1 VSYSFKNITS
11 SVKFRA
17 PFRAGS
23 KSPQRDRKFHTS
35 LFPARLRYYRQTK
48 AFGLAGG
55 LILLFILP
63 ILSCTRQPSL
73 TFEKLLVE
81 YAENPINI
89 DVSQPRFSWIISSEE
104 RNKSQ
109 SAYRILVA
117 TDKNLLKSEKA
128 DIWDSGK
135 INSSET
141 IQHEFSGKTLESN
154 SKYFWKVIVWDE
166 NDVETESPVAT
177 FETALLNQ
185 SDWQASWIGAGP
197 AIQTLPEKGF
207 LAAKKDE
214 QGLTDTVQHL
224 GQSLLLRKEIQ
235 FEKKIKSARAFV
247 TGPGFYEFYING
259 QRVGENV
266 LAPAKTPY
274 HKHILYDTYDVTSLL
289 KKGENAFGFHL
300 GNGWYNPYKNWWAQ
314 YRMQWFGH
322 KKALGQI
329 HIKYNDGTSEII
341 KTDGRWKFSDGPVT
355 FNCIYDGE
363 VYDARLEQ
371 KGWNEPGF
379 DDSGW
384 KPVTIF
390 EKPAARLESHTM
402 PPVKVVQIVKPVEI
416 KSAQNLRIFDTGQNF
431 SGWVKIKIS
440 GEKGTKIKMRFAEDI
455 FPDSTLDVSSNEKA
469 KATAEYILKGDG
481 IETYEP
487 RFTWFGFKYVEV
499 TAENGPLKLAGIVG
513 CVVHTEN
520 RQIGNFDSSNE
531 LVNKIHRATVWSQK
545 SNMIGYPMDC
555 PQRDERL
562 GWFGDAQVTA
572 EEAMFNFDMARFYE
586 NWFEGIKDNQ
596 DEKTGDLPIISPQ
609 PYIWDEGV
617 EWSSTYFTMVWQFY
631 QYYGDKRA
639 LARHYEPMKR
649 YMQFLDSISDNYIVP
664 MGWIGDWGSMVKGW
678 KEGQP
683 ESVPTA
689 FYFYDA
695 VILSKIASVLGNETE
710 SQQFAAL
717 AEEIRSA
724 YNKKYFN
731 TETGNYNDG
740 SQMANAFPLFLGIVP
755 EAEKLRVLENLVN
768 DIVVNNDNHLTTGVL
783 GTKYMP
789 EALAQLGRADV
800 AWNIINQ
807 KTYPSWNSMMEKYTT
822 VCEFWTLKQSKNHV
836 MMGSIDAWFYKYV
849 AGIQPDETKPAFS
862 EFIIKPHVLNGLTY
876 AEGKTETI
884 RGTVSSKWKVE
895 SGKFVL
901 EVEVPFN
908 NWAKVFVPANENAEL
923 FEGDKPVKEAEGVE
937 YIGYSEGM
945 HSLKVSS
952 GKYKFLSELK

>member
-1 VSYSFKNITS
+1 MQ
-11 SVKFRA
+11 RA
-17 PFRAGS
+17 PFRAGG
-23 KSPQRDRKFHTS
+23 KRLVRDDKFSAS
-35 LFPARLRYYRQTK
+35 LF
-48 AFGLAGG
+48 
-55 LILLFILP
+55 LILLFLILNF
-63 ILSCTRQPSL
+63 SCTTKPSL
-73 TFEKLLVE
+73 IFEKLLVD

-89 DVSQPRFSWIISSEE
+89 DNPNPRFSWIIKSTE
-104 RNKSQ
+104 RNQLQ
-109 SAYRILVA
+109 SAYQILVA
-117 TDKNLLKSEKA
+117 TDKNLLKSGKA

-135 INSSET
+135 ISSSET
-141 IQHEFSGKTLESN
+141 IQHEFSGKILESN
-154 SKYFWKVIVWDE
+154 RTYFWKVMVWDE
-166 NDVETESPVAT
+166 KGQAFESPIAV
-177 FETALLNQ
+177 FETALLEQQN
-185 SDWQASWIGAGP
+185 WQAQWIGAGP
-197 AIQTLPEKGF
+197 KSQPLPGKGF
-207 LAAKKDE
+207 FSDKKEQFALA
-214 QGLTDTVQHL
+214 DTVVHS
-224 GQSLLLRKEIQ
+224 GQSVLLRKEVQ
-235 FEKKIKSARAFV
+235 LEKTIKSAKVFV
-247 TGPGFYEFYING
+247 TGLGIYEFYING
-259 QRVGENV
+259 QRVGDHV

-300 GNGWYNPYKNWWAQ
+300 GNGWYNPYKKWWAQ

-329 HIKYNDGTSEII
+329 QIEYTDGTSEII
-341 KTDGRWKFSDGPVT
+341 KTNETWKFSDGPVT

-363 VYDARLEQ
+363 IYDARLEL
-371 KGWNEPGF
+371 KGWSEPGF
-379 DDSGW
+379 DDAIW
-384 KPVTIF
+384 KPVTVF
-390 EKPAARLESHTM
+390 EKPAARLESHTL
-402 PPVKVVQIVKPVEI
+402 PPVKVIQTIKPVEI
-416 KSAQNLRIFDTGQNF
+416 KTAENLRVFDMKQNF
-431 SGWVKIKIS
+431 AGWVRIKVK

-469 KATAEYILKGDG
+469 KATAEFMLKGDG

-487 RFTWFGFKYVEV
+487 RFTWFGFKYAEV
-499 TAENGPLKLAGIVG
+499 SSDNGKLDLQDIEG
-513 CVVHTEN
+513 CVVHTGN
-520 RQIGNFDSSNE
+520 KQIGNFDSSNE

-572 EEAMFNFDMARFYE
+572 EEAMFNFDMAQFYE
-586 NWFEGIKDNQ
+586 NWFEGIRDNQ
-596 DEKTGDLPIISPQ
+596 DTKTGDLPIISPQ

-631 QYYGDKRA
+631 QYYGDKRI

-649 YMQFLDSISDNYIVP
+649 YMVFLDSISDNYIVP

-710 SQQFAAL
+710 SRQFALL
-717 AEEIRSA
+717 AEEIKSA
-724 YNKKYFN
+724 YNNKYFN
-731 TETGNYNDG
+731 AETGNYNDG

-755 EAEKLRVLENLVN
+755 EAEKHRVLENLVN
-768 DIVVNNDNHLTTGVL
+768 DIVVNNNNHLTTGVL

-800 AWNIINQ
+800 AWNIVNQ
-807 KTYPSWNSMMEKYTT
+807 KTYPSWNIMMEKYTT

-836 MMGSIDAWFYKYV
+836 MMGSIDAWFYKYI
-849 AGIQPDETKPAFS
+849 AGIQLDENNPAFS
-862 EFIIKPHVLNGLTY
+862 SFIIKPHLLDGLNY

-884 RGTVSSKWKVE
+884 RGTIASKWKIE
-895 SGKFVL
+895 SGKFKF
-901 EVEVPFN
+901 EVEIPFN
-908 NWAKVFVPANENAEL
+908 TSAKVFIPTNENVEL
-923 FEGDKPVKEAEGVE
+923 FEGSTPVKEAEGVE

-945 HSLKVSS
+945 HGLKVSS